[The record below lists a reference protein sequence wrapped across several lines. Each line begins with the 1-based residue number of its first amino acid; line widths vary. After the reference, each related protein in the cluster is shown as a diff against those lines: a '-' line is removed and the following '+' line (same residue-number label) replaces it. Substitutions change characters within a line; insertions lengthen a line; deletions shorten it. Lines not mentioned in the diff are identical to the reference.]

1 MFAQLISLLL
11 FLCVVHIDCF
21 YTRADSVSYY
31 RNICQNMK
39 PEDMVRY
46 VSSFK
51 DYTIISDNDNNKDLE
66 DFMIQNNIQ
75 TYYFNVDNL
84 LNKGEIIEYLL
95 RNSNNYDSGENLWI
109 FHRGFL
115 FGSSEDVY
123 NLIKKIRL
131 LNKEEY

>member
-95 RNSNNYDSGENLWI
+95 RNYNNYDSGENLWI
-109 FHRGFL
+109 FHRGFF
-115 FGSSEDVY
+115 FGSREDVY
-123 NLIKKIRL
+123 NLIKKKRL
-131 LNKEEY
+131 LNKEE

>member
-21 YTRADSVSYY
+21 YPRADSVSYY

-39 PEDMVRY
+39 PEDMIQY

-66 DFMIQNNIQ
+66 LLMLQNNIQ

-95 RNSNNYDSGENLWI
+95 KKYNNYDSGENLWI
-109 FHRGFL
+109 FHRGFF
-115 FGSSEDVY
+115 FGSREDVY
-123 NLIKKIRL
+123 NLIKKKRL
-131 LNKEEY
+131 LNKEE